1 MLVVRLAMTK
11 PLLAATSNPGVT
23 TSNSDDDAVAPSYF
37 ETKGITDVNIW
48 DDEW

>member
-11 PLLAATSNPGVT
+11 PLATSDPNVKM
-23 TSNSDDDAVAPSYF
+23 SNSDDDAVAPSYF